1 MKPMVIAMPDNPI
14 HTFFQMLGGNI
25 PDQLNLGGYRWF
37 EVALYWVLLIGSLS
51 IAYANWR
58 MDETQRTGTHISIYA
73 MRLVSAGMWYLGTL
87 WKLPLPVSGGFKFW
101 LENTVKYSSFHAH
114 ASIMQVF
121 LDHIALVQPLVF
133 LLETALA
140 VSLMLGF
147 MVRLAGV
154 VGVLFILNLLIGLY
168 NDPTEWPWTYVGI
181 ICAHGM
187 FAAAQAG
194 RSFGIDNLL
203 AKRLIPGL
211 HHDGLVSRAIAVT
224 S

>member
-1 MKPMVIAMPDNPI
+1 MRGNPT
-14 HTFFQMLGGNI
+14 HTFFLVLGGNI
-25 PDQLNLGGYRWF
+25 PDQLSLGGFRWF
-37 EVALYWVLLIGSLS
+37 EVVLYWVLLVGSLA
-51 IAYANWR
+51 IAYTNWHL
-58 MDETQRTGTHISIYA
+58 DSTQRTGTHLSIYA

-87 WKLPLPVSGGFKFW
+87 WKLPLPMSAGFKYW
-101 LENTVKYSSFHAH
+101 LENTVRYSSFQAH
-114 ASIMQVF
+114 ASFMQVF
-121 LDHIALVQPLVF
+121 LDHSALVQPLVY

-140 VSLMLGF
+140 VSLMLGIA
-147 MVRLAGV
+147 VRLAGI

-194 RSFGIDNLL
+194 RSLGIDNLL
-203 AKRLIPGL
+203 AKRLMPGL
-211 HHDGLVSRAIAVT
+211 PRDGSVARAISFA

>member
-1 MKPMVIAMPDNPI
+1 MRDNPI
-14 HTFFQMLGGNI
+14 HTFFQVLGGNI
-25 PDQLNLGGYRWF
+25 PDQLNLGGFRWF
-37 EVALYWVLLIGSLS
+37 EVVFYWVTSDRKPHHRLHELAPGFDPAHRDASQHLRHAAGQCRHVVSRHPMEAAAADIGGLQILVGEHGQIQLIP
-51 IAYANWR
+51 
-58 MDETQRTGTHISIYA
+58 D
-73 MRLVSAGMWYLGTL
+73 
-87 WKLPLPVSGGFKFW
+87 
-101 LENTVKYSSFHAH
+101 AH

-121 LDHIALVQPLVF
+121 LDHIALVQPLVY

-140 VSLMLGF
+140 VSLMLGIA
-147 MVRLAGV
+147 VRLAGI

-187 FAAAQAG
+187 FAVAQAG
-194 RSFGIDNLL
+194 RSLGIDNLL

-211 HHDGLVSRAIAVT
+211 PYDGVLARAIAVA

>member
-1 MKPMVIAMPDNPI
+1 MRDNPL
-14 HTFFQMLGGNI
+14 HTFFQVLSGNI
-25 PDQLNLGGYRWF
+25 PDQLALGGYRWF
-37 EVALYWVLLIGSLS
+37 EVLFYWVLLIGSLA
-51 IAYANWR
+51 IAYTNWR

-101 LENTVKYSSFHAH
+101 LDNTVKYSSFDLHAVV
-114 ASIMQVF
+114 MQVF
-121 LDHIALVQPLVF
+121 LDHITLVQPLVF
-133 LLETALA
+133 LVETALA

-147 MVRLAGV
+147 AVRLAGV

-168 NDPTEWPWTYVGI
+168 NDPSEWPWTYVGI

-203 AKRLIPGL
+203 TKRLIPGIRD
-211 HHDGLVSRAIAVT
+211 DGLVARALAVA

>member
-1 MKPMVIAMPDNPI
+1 MRDNPL
-14 HTFFQMLGGNI
+14 HTFFQVLSGNI
-25 PDQLNLGGYRWF
+25 PDQLALGGYRWF
-37 EVALYWVLLIGSLS
+37 EVLFYWVLLIGSLA
-51 IAYANWR
+51 IAYTNWR

-101 LENTVKYSSFHAH
+101 LDNTVKYSSFDLHAVV
-114 ASIMQVF
+114 MQVF
-121 LDHIALVQPLVF
+121 LDHITLVQPLVF

-147 MVRLAGV
+147 AVRLAGV

-168 NDPTEWPWTYVGI
+168 NDPSEWPWTYVGI

-187 FAAAQAG
+187 FAAARAG

-203 AKRLIPGL
+203 TKRLIPGIRD
-211 HHDGLVSRAIAVT
+211 DGLVARALAVA

>member
-1 MKPMVIAMPDNPI
+1 MPDNPI
-14 HTFFQMLGGNI
+14 HTFFQILGGSI
-25 PDQLNLGGYRWF
+25 PDLLSLGGYRWF
-37 EVALYWVLLIGSLS
+37 EVVLYWALLIGSLT

-87 WKLPLPVSGGFKFW
+87 WKLPLPVSTGFQFW
-101 LENTVKYSSFHAH
+101 LENTVKYSSFHVH

-121 LDHIALVQPLVF
+121 LDHIALAQPLVF

-154 VGVLFILNLLIGLY
+154 VGALFILNLLIGLY

-181 ICAHGM
+181 ICSHGM
-187 FAAAQAG
+187 FAVAQAG

-211 HHDGLVSRAIAVT
+211 HYDGLVTSAIALA